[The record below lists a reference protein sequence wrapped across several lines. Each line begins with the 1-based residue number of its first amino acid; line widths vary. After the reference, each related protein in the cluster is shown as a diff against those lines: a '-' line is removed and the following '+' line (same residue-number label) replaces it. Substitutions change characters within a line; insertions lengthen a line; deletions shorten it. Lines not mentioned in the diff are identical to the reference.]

1 MILVVAITPVFKT
14 GVKQSDTLFSVCC
27 GTTCT
32 FERDSRRSCGVCLKW
47 RKVPSDEDSFKRS
60 MLDSMTCEEK
70 EEEWDSSD
78 EVECTDGS
86 ISENKKRT
94 MAATDGN
101 AKGRT

>member
-1 MILVVAITPVFKT
+1 
-14 GVKQSDTLFSVCC
+14 
-27 GTTCT
+27 
-32 FERDSRRSCGVCLKW
+32 
-47 RKVPSDEDSFKRS
+47 

-70 EEEWDSSD
+70 GEEWDSSD